1 MVAIN
6 QEAFDRPETLKLAQG
21 RQLGRLRHFDHGD
34 GYSPDGGLNGGII
47 SPQRYLIPAGS
58 LLVRF
63 GGSPWR
69 DARPFVPKVASGEWW
84 LDWANYQKVESY
96 ADKLGESVSYAVRHL
111 CAVPDDWSD
120 MSFLIQGNTRSPLLA
135 YTGEG
140 RAAVTKSATIDP
152 RAPGKPKLDQLFIPG
167 LSSPDLR
174 KKAILIRG
182 QTFLDPAMSK
192 KGARSRAEQE
202 AQMRQ
207 RLLAGVKA
215 R

>member
-6 QEAFDRPETLKLAQG
+6 QEAFDRPETLKLASGQ
-21 RQLGRLRHFDHGD
+21 QLGRLRHFDHGD
-34 GYSPDGGLNGGII
+34 GYSPDGGLNGGIVA
-47 SPQRYLIPAGS
+47 PKRLLIPAGTT
-58 LLVRF
+58 LVRF

-84 LDWANYQKVESY
+84 LDWPNYRTVERH
-96 ADKLGESVSYAVRHL
+96 ADKLGESVAYAIRHL

-120 MSFLIQGNTRSPLLA
+120 MSFLIQGVTRSPLLA

-140 RAAVTKSATIDP
+140 RAAVTKTATIDP
-152 RAPGKPKLDQLFIPG
+152 RAAGKPRLDQLFIPG

-174 KKAILIRG
+174 KQAILIRG

-192 KGARSRAEQE
+192 AGALAKKRANDAMQ
-202 AQMRQ
+202 A
-207 RLLAGVKA
+207 RLKA
-215 R
+215 AVPGR

>member
-6 QEAFDRPETLKLAQG
+6 QEAFDRPQTLMMARGQ
-21 RQLGRLRHFDHGD
+21 QLGRLRHLPAGD

-47 SPQRYLIPAGS
+47 APKRHLIPAGTT
-58 LLVRF
+58 LVRF

-84 LDWANYQKVESY
+84 LDWPNYKVVEAY
-96 ADKLGESVSYAVRHL
+96 ADKLGESVAYAVRHL

-120 MSFLIQGNTRSPLLA
+120 MSFLIQGTTRSPLLA

-140 RAAVTKSATIDP
+140 REAVTKTSTIDP
-152 RAPGKPKLDQLFIPG
+152 RSAGKPKLDQLFIPG

-174 KKAILIRG
+174 KRAILING

-192 KGARSRAEQE
+192 RGALAQKKADDAMRA
-202 AQMRQ
+202 
-207 RLLAGVKA
+207 RLKA
-215 R
+215 AIPRR

>member
-6 QEAFDRPETLKLAQG
+6 QEAFDRPQTLMMARGQ
-21 RQLGRLRHFDHGD
+21 QLGRLRHLSAGD

-47 SPQRYLIPAGS
+47 APQRHLIPAGTT
-58 LLVRF
+58 LVRF

-84 LDWANYQKVESY
+84 LDWPNYKTVEAY
-96 ADKLGESVSYAVRHL
+96 ADKLGESVAYAVRHL

-120 MSFLIQGNTRSPLLA
+120 MSFLIQGTTRSPLLS

-140 RAAVTKSATIDP
+140 REAVTRSGTIDP
-152 RAPGKPKLDQLFIPG
+152 RSSGKPTLDQLFIPG

-174 KKAILIRG
+174 KKAILING

-192 KGARSRAEQE
+192 RGALARKKADD
-202 AQMRQ
+202 AMRQ
-207 RLLAGVKA
+207 RLKA
-215 R
+215 AVPRR